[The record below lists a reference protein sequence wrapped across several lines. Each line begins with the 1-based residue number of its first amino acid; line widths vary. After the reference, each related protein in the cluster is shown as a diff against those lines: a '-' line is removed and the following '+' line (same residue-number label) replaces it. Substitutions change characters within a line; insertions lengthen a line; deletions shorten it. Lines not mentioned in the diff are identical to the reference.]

1 MNPAGRPPVQ
11 AHLLLNLPLPA
22 SMSYIDHINQI
33 QQFLEQV
40 EPSTGRPVWV
50 PANKIAARA
59 PITAQ
64 DAYQLAKEL
73 TSLESEIYLRITRDE
88 CLWYPLVGASG
99 ALEESLQLQSKIE
112 SWVLTSL
119 LEPDQVEDRAAR
131 FDQWIMIAFHCRK
144 LGNLSTACT
153 ILRAFRRQ
161 ALRRLRVTSAY
172 LTRHQA
178 LEELQNLINPY
189 DDYER
194 VVALVAAPRKLTW
207 CVPPLDAYID
217 CFSTGG
223 SATVEQ
229 FLRKQTFSDSDGEDA
244 AGPRYAIKRNEFLQ
258 AYMMNALDAASPVD
272 EDWLDARTREL
283 KAAEASLL

>member
-1 MNPAGRPPVQ
+1 MR
-11 AHLLLNLPLPA
+11 
-22 SMSYIDHINQI
+22 
-33 QQFLEQV
+33 
-40 EPSTGRPVWV
+40 T
-50 PANKIAARA
+50 
-59 PITAQ
+59 
-64 DAYQLAKEL
+64 
-73 TSLESEIYLRITRDE
+73 
-88 CLWYPLVGASG
+88 GASANG
-99 ALEESLQLQSKIE
+99 YEPCWPSAC
-112 SWVLTSL
+112 TSTPPP
-119 LEPDQVEDRAAR
+119 EPPTPRQHVIHRPHQPDPAVSRASRTVDRQACMGSSPQDRCEGPYHCPRRVEDRAAR